1 MKSNKRTKQ
10 TNKQKK
16 CFSCF
21 SCFSFLFV
29 ANQEQFGR
37 QELNQAE
44 GLKLKTP

>member
-21 SCFSFLFV
+21 SCFSFLFI
-29 ANQEQFGR
+29 ANQEQFGW

-44 GLKLKTP
+44 RLKFKTP